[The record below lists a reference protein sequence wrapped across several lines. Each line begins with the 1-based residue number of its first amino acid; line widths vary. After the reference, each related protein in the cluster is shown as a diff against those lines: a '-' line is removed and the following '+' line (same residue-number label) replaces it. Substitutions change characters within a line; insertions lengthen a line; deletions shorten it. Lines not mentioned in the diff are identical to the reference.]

1 MSESAVS
8 IPALSAHVGIS
19 GSILTSHMG
28 NGQVPKYELGSIF
41 EGGVSQL
48 GWVWGGE
55 AEGEGA
61 WGSKGTG
68 GSEGTGDVTE
78 EQEMKN

>member
-1 MSESAVS
+1 MLAWGQSSVSVHLMNESAVS
-8 IPALSAHVGIS
+8 IPALSAHVGTS

-48 GWVWGGE
+48 GWV
-55 AEGEGA
+55 
-61 WGSKGTG
+61 
-68 GSEGTGDVTE
+68 
-78 EQEMKN
+78 